1 MLKNSGNLQV
11 LQIKEKDVKEFEKLA
26 GKYGILYSKMP
37 DINKGDGMKEFIFPI
52 EATPRINALIE
63 KLGNGK
69 LEDIA
74 EYVRNGDGNCKNTMD
89 YLKKKKLLPEAPVS
103 VTAER
108 KKEIVNAEKNIKY
121 NENIND
127 LEKTDITISKNLV
140 ESENRDLFITRV
152 PGTFGENVK
161 YLTIK
166 KEDIITIN
174 GGKTFLTFLNK
185 NQEYELLDKNK
196 KPAGK
201 MRGEELRD
209 NYYDKVGEEIRKRAN
224 KQRDKERQKKEKV
237 KKHQERERKPIA
249 KKK

>member
-1 MLKNSGNLQV
+1 MKN
-11 LQIKEKDVKEFEKLA
+11 LA
-26 GKYGILYSKMP
+26 GKYESCIQNAGYKT
-37 DINKGDGMKEFIFPI
+37 KADGMKEFIFPV

-140 ESENRDLFITRV
+140 ESEKRDLFITRV

-166 KEDIITIN
+166 R
-174 GGKTFLTFLNK
+174 KT
-185 NQEYELLDKNK
+185 
-196 KPAGK
+196 
-201 MRGEELRD
+201 
-209 NYYDKVGEEIRKRAN
+209 
-224 KQRDKERQKKEKV
+224 
-237 KKHQERERKPIA
+237 
-249 KKK
+249 

>member
-1 MLKNSGNLQV
+1 MDCGRGWKSVHLLCFQRYPYACG
-11 LQIKEKDVKEFEKLA
+11 DFYRGAA
-26 GKYGILYSKMP
+26 GGLLHEHAPRRIL
-37 DINKGDGMKEFIFPI
+37 FIGFG
-52 EATPRINALIE
+52 R
-63 KLGNGK
+63 
-69 LEDIA
+69 
-74 EYVRNGDGNCKNTMD
+74 
-89 YLKKKKLLPEAPVS
+89 
-103 VTAER
+103 
-108 KKEIVNAEKNIKY
+108 
-121 NENIND
+121 D

-196 KPAGK
+196 KPVGK

-209 NYYDKVGEEIRKRAN
+209 NYYDRVGEEIRKRAN
-224 KQRDKERQKKEKV
+224 KQRNKERQKKEKV
-237 KKHQERERKPIA
+237 KKHQERESKPIA